1 MKFHLQTSIALEYGY
16 FERTLLTLIFF
27 FLLTSN
33 LQKKESQTFSKERL
47 EILTAQ
53 EATNLHVLKL
63 EGPHKKIKLLASN
76 LLDLLVKMGSLA

>member
-53 EATNLHVLKL
+53 EATNLHVPQLS
-63 EGPHKKIKLLASN
+63 GKINWTYELSK
-76 LLDLLVKMGSLA
+76 VYGWVPGH